1 MSATTEARRRVPVH
15 EGGEDVGGW
24 AGAIMRWL
32 RTAARLVAVN
42 LLVLAGTLL
51 GGLLL
56 GVLPALGAA
65 SRVLA
70 AAAAGDPPESVTRAF
85 WAAYR
90 GGFRR
95 ANRLGWPLLAVGAV
109 LAADALALPAL
120 ASGAGTGP
128 AAVAAAG
135 LLALGAG
142 VLVVGAWFLA
152 ALRRYD
158 EPFGR
163 TWRFLLLAPA
173 ASPGTALAV
182 LVTLGAL
189 AFAGWHLTPL
199 VPLVGV
205 SAAVLLTGVVV
216 DRRLDAIDGTPPA

>member
-1 MSATTEARRRVPVH
+1 MSAATEARRRVPVH

-24 AGAIMRWL
+24 AGAVMRWL

-42 LLVLAGTLL
+42 LLVLTGTLL
-51 GGLLL
+51 GGVVL

-65 SRVLA
+65 SAVLA
-70 AAAAGDPPESVTRAF
+70 AMAAGDPPESVTRAF
-85 WAAYR
+85 GAAYR
-90 GGFRR
+90 EGFRR
-95 ANRLGWPLLAVGAV
+95 ANRLGWPLLVVGAV
-109 LAADALALPAL
+109 LAADALALPLL

-135 LLALGAG
+135 LLALGSG

-199 VPLVGV
+199 LPLLGA

-216 DRRLDAIDGTPPA
+216 DRRLDAIDGTPSA